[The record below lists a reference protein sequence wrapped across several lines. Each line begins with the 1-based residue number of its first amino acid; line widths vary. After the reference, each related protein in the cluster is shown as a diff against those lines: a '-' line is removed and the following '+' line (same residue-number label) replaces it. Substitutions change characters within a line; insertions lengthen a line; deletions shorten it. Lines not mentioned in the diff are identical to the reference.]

1 MRRSLAALALVALAT
16 SCSSG
21 DDASPATSATT
32 TTAAAS
38 PLAFTAPTVGGGELD
53 LADYAGRDV
62 ALWFWAPY

>member
-16 SCSSG
+16 ACSSG
-21 DDASPATSATT
+21 DDSSPTT
-32 TTAAAS
+32 IIAAS

-53 LADYAGRDV
+53 LASYAGRNL

>member
-1 MRRSLAALALVALAT
+1 MRRGLAVVALVALVT

-21 DDASPATSATT
+21 NDGSSPVATT
-32 TTAAAS
+32 AAS

-53 LADYAGRDV
+53 LAGYAGRDV

>member
-1 MRRSLAALALVALAT
+1 MRRFLAALALVALVA

-21 DDASPATSATT
+21 DDSSPAT

-53 LADYAGRDV
+53 LASYDGRNL